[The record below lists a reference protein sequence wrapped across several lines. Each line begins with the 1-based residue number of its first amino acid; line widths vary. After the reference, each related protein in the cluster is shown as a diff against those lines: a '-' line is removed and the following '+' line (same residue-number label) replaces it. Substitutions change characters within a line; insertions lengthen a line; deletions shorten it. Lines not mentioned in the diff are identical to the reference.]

1 MNNEKILWIGNY
13 LDKWAFNTSVRWLEE
28 IGWKIIGYIYTK
40 TNPFSIV
47 IACTAESCTRP
58 GVCIEKVN
66 RVNCVF
72 MTVLDAG
79 LGGLT
84 SGWFAHP

>member
-1 MNNEKILWIGNY
+1 MAGRNRLENNRVY
-13 LDKWAFNTSVRWLEE
+13 LYKN
-28 IGWKIIGYIYTK
+28 
-40 TNPFSIV
+40 NPFFLV

-66 RVNCVF
+66 RVHCVF
-72 MTVLDAG
+72 MLTECLDAG